1 MENEM
6 KDIKNKV
13 VCIKNDNEYPN
24 CAFLRR

>member
-1 MENEM
+1 MEIEL
-6 KDIKNKV
+6 KDIKNEV